1 MKTIISATAAFVL
14 LATTAAPAAEAPPPQ
29 PQVQPASDS
38 AEEAG
43 DCSKQVWPDFSEACL
58 RSDGKRIPVRLVTI
72 ERR

>member
-14 LATTAAPAAEAPPPQ
+14 LATTAALADEAPPPQ

-38 AEEAG
+38 TKEAEV
-43 DCSKQVWPDFSEACL
+43 CSKQVWPHFSEACL
-58 RSDGKRIPVRLVTI
+58 RSDGTRIPVRLVTT